1 LTCGRP
7 NSKRPKPKDVSDTAT
22 LTLPPA
28 LTPIA
33 KKRSLNWRTKLN
45 DTWRSLNNKLSR
57 LSEEEVLRLLNE
69 EREGAK
75 RVSML
80 QRLHQR
86 YNTLRVARERLEL
99 LKGAIQP

>member
-1 LTCGRP
+1 M
-7 NSKRPKPKDVSDTAT
+7 
-22 LTLPPA
+22 
-28 LTPIA
+28 
-33 KKRSLNWRTKLN
+33 N
-45 DTWRSLNNKLSR
+45 DTWRSLNSKLSR
-57 LSEEEVLRLLNE
+57 LSEEEVLSLLNE
-69 EREGAK
+69 ELEGAK